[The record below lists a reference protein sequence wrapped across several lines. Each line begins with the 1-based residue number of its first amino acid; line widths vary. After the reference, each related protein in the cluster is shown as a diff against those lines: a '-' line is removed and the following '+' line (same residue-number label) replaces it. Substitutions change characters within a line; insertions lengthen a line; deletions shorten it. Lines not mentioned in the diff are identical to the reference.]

1 VIYSLTPS
9 GGGYAQ
15 GVLHDFNLSNGEGR
29 APYAGLVAD
38 KAGNLYGTT
47 STDSGNGCGT
57 VFKFGEGGLQN
68 LYSFCQN
75 ADHSDGAIPYAG
87 VILTLGKHGLP
98 SAIYGTTLT
107 GDESTNGGVV
117 FKLTP
122 GTTGNP
128 WNETVLYSFCSQ
140 TDCTDG
146 ANPRFGPLLE
156 LNGAFYG
163 TTPAGGSGAL
173 GTVYKVTE

>member
-1 VIYSLTPS
+1 
-9 GGGYAQ
+9 
-15 GVLHDFNLSNGEGR
+15 
-29 APYAGLVAD
+29 
-38 KAGNLYGTT
+38 
-47 STDSGNGCGT
+47 
-57 VFKFGEGGLQN
+57 
-68 LYSFCQN
+68 
-75 ADHSDGAIPYAG
+75 

-98 SAIYGTTLT
+98 SAIYGTTLN
-107 GDESTNGGVV
+107 GLESANGGVV

-122 GTTGNP
+122 GVGGTGQFP

-146 ANPRFGPLLE
+146 QTPLFGPLLE

-163 TTPAGGSGAL
+163 TTQQGGSDTG